1 MKRQKRVAVINDVT
15 GFGRCSAAVA
25 QPIISAMKIQCC
37 VMPTAILSAHTGFP
51 NYFLQDYTPYLETYM
66 NSWEET
72 GIEFDGI
79 TTGFIGS
86 KEQIGLVVEFFKKFK
101 KENTLVVVDPVM
113 GDYGKLYSSY
123 TDDMC
128 QEMKKLLPYADV
140 LTPNLTEACRILDL
154 DYHKV
159 DLSEEG
165 LEAISEALSE
175 MGPDRIVI
183 TGLQQ
188 GDLIFNYIFEK
199 DKTSELL
206 STRKIG
212 GDRSG
217 TGDVFSSI
225 VTGALV
231 QGQDF
236 KTAVKRAVTFL
247 DKAIAY
253 TAQMG
258 LPWNYGICFEEYL
271 EEI

>member
-1 MKRQKRVAVINDVT
+1 MKRQKRAAVINDVT

-37 VMPTAILSAHTGFP
+37 IMPTAILSVHTGFP
-51 NYFLQDYTPYLETYM
+51 DYFLQDYTPYFKQYM
-66 NSWEET
+66 DSWKKT

-79 TTGFIGS
+79 CTGFIGS
-86 KEQIGLVVEFFKKFK
+86 KDQIGLVEEFFGQFK
-101 KENTLVVVDPVM
+101 KKDTLTVVDPVM

-140 LTPNLTEACRILDL
+140 LTPNLTEACKMLDL
-154 DYHKV
+154 DYHTA

-165 LEAISEALSE
+165 LETICRGLSE
-175 MGPDRIVI
+175 KGPGRIVI

-188 GDLIFNYIFEK
+188 GNQIFNYIFEK
-199 DKTSELL
+199 NKTSELL

-212 GDRSG
+212 EDRSG

-225 VTGALV
+225 VTGALI

-236 KTAVKRAVTFL
+236 KTAVTRAVRFL

-253 TAQMG
+253 TAQMN

-271 EEI
+271 KEI

>member
-1 MKRQKRVAVINDVT
+1 
-15 GFGRCSAAVA
+15 
-25 QPIISAMKIQCC
+25 
-37 VMPTAILSAHTGFP
+37 
-51 NYFLQDYTPYLETYM
+51 
-66 NSWEET
+66 
-72 GIEFDGI
+72 
-79 TTGFIGS
+79 
-86 KEQIGLVVEFFKKFK
+86 
-101 KENTLVVVDPVM
+101 M

-128 QEMKKLLPYADV
+128 QEMKKLLLYADV

-165 LEAISEALSE
+165 LVAICEALSD
-175 MGPDRIVI
+175 MGPSRIVI

-199 DKTSELL
+199 NKTSELL

-225 VTGALV
+225 VTGALI

-253 TAQMG
+253 TAQME